1 LDQPD
6 KKSHDDA
13 GLADQEMNNIGK
25 VISFIVSGTSKSLAT
40 MTGEQY
46 DYSFRTVGKVTSN
59 YLENMTQLFKDEVC
73 AVYLRAEGEIT
84 VGMMLFLTYTD
95 AQQLARRLLG
105 NQNLDQLDALG
116 KSSISEVGNIL
127 FAGAFLN
134 DMSKTTGFKMSC
146 SVPGLAIDNLN
157 GIIELPISDIGAD
170 DHKLIIAE
178 SELTARSGGV
188 MIKVLIIMGLDDARK
203 LRSAA
208 EIPTR

>member
-1 LDQPD
+1 M
-6 KKSHDDA
+6 KSQDNSN
-13 GLADQEMNNIGK
+13 LLDQEMDNIGK
-25 VISFIVSGTSKSLAT
+25 VISFIVAGTSKSLAM

-46 DYSFRTVGKVTSN
+46 DYSFRTVGQVTGN
-59 YLENMTQLFKDEVC
+59 YLDNMTQLFKDEVC
-73 AVYLRAEGEIT
+73 AVYLRAEGEVT
-84 VGMMLFLTYTD
+84 VGMMLFLTYND
-95 AQQLARRLLG
+95 ARQLARRLLG

-170 DHKLIIAE
+170 EQKLIIAE
-178 SELTARSGGV
+178 SELTAKSGGV

-208 EIPTR
+208 EISTR